1 MIDSAHS
8 LSLIL
13 LELFLAGVGTFV
25 AVALWSVT
33 RNAAWM
39 FLVFAVVLRFGDLL
53 FQLLER
59 FGVVVVLELEIWT
72 IPVFWGALRIGYWV
86 ALILALSLAI
96 RQHRL

>member
-1 MIDSAHS
+1 MSSANS
-8 LSLIL
+8 LTLVQMEL
-13 LELFLAGVGTFV
+13 LLAGIGTFV

-59 FGVVVVLELEIWT
+59 FGIVAVMDLEVWT
-72 IPVFWGALRIGYWV
+72 FPVFWSALRLGFWLS
-86 ALILALSLAI
+86 LILALILAI
-96 RQHRL
+96 RQHRV